1 MFSEV
6 FERFIQNRPV
16 AVMVRVLLESF
27 LNANKL
33 DRWFDTV
40 RHVQY
45 TKEILFS
52 SIVGLMLHVVC
63 NIRPSVHSAY
73 RHFDIQASVVAL
85 YGKLQHLE
93 PTTSQGLV
101 RYIAGEAEAVISTMG
116 GANPP
121 LLPGYRVKFLDGNCI
136 EATEHRLQVLRN
148 TSAGPLPG
156 KALVVFDPR
165 LGLAVDVFPCED
177 GHAQERSLLS
187 AVADTIEAGD
197 LYVADRNFCVLEF
210 LFAFAKKSAF
220 FIVRQHGCTP
230 YKQLTQLK
238 FVGKSAT
245 GDIFEQTVAI
255 PAPMGETLEI
265 RRVVV
270 RLNKPTRNGDTQ
282 LILLT
287 NLPQETVDAVTVAE
301 LYRARWGIE
310 TAFQKLERHLN
321 SEINILAYPKAA
333 LFGFCLA
340 LVAFNLYA
348 VVMAAL
354 QATHPDQAI
363 KETVSEYYIAQ
374 EIDAATDGMLI
385 AIPEQEWTH
394 FTQVS
399 SIELGIILLYIASC
413 VDLKKYKKNPRG
425 PKKPRTEKNQFKG
438 HPHVSTAKLLK
449 GIIPKVVTAKAT

>member
-16 AVMVRVLLESF
+16 AVMVRALLENF
-27 LNANKL
+27 LNADQL

-45 TKEILFS
+45 TKDILFS

-73 RHFDIQASVVAL
+73 RHSEIQASVVAL

-93 PTTSQGLV
+93 PSTSQGLV
-101 RYIAGEAEAVISTMG
+101 RYIAGEAEALIQHIG
-116 GANPP
+116 GTNPP
-121 LLPGYRVKFLDGNCI
+121 LLFGYRVKFLDGNCI
-136 EATEHRLQVLRN
+136 EATEHRLEVLRG
-148 TSAGPLPG
+148 TKAGALPG
-156 KALVVFDPR
+156 KALVVFDPH

-187 AVADTIEAGD
+187 AVANTIQPQD
-197 LYVADRNFCVLEF
+197 LYIADRNFCVLEF
-210 LFAFAKKSAF
+210 LFQFPRKSAF
-220 FIVRQHGCTP
+220 FVIRQHGNTP
-230 YKQLTQLK
+230 YKKLTELK

-245 GDIFEQTVAI
+245 GEVFEQAVEIT
-255 PAPMGETLEI
+255 APTGETLQI

-270 RLNKPTRNGDTQ
+270 KLKKPTRNGDNQ

-287 NLPQETVDAVTVAE
+287 NLPPATVDALMVAE

-310 TAFQKLERHLN
+310 TAFQKLESHLN
-321 SEINILAYPKAA
+321 SEINTLGYPKAA

-354 QATHPDQAI
+354 QATHPDQEI
-363 KETVSEYYIAQ
+363 KEIVSEYYIAQ
-374 EIDAATDGMLI
+374 EIDTATDGMLI
-385 AIPEQEWTH
+385 AIPEQEWTL
-394 FTQVS
+394 FAQASTA
-399 SIELGIILLYIASC
+399 ELGSLLLHIASY
-413 VDLKKYKKNPRG
+413 VDLKKYEKNPRG
-425 PKKPRTEKNQFKG
+425 PKKPRTERNQFKG

-449 GIIPKVVTAKAT
+449 GAKAKVTAAKAA